1 MRDSAAHGTTLTGAV
16 APCSRFISARSDRSA
31 SLRLASRGSAKPT
44 LMALLL
50 MKAGPTLGFLQETWR
65 RSWLGSRHGNRLRRA
80 FRGRWPRCRPEAG
93 APGVRAARKPSSV
106 PRRGRPRRGDGHAS
120 SPAVARRVERP
131 TRKLGQAAL
140 GRFPIWS
147 CSMRGLPCPGHHCP
161 GGALL
166 PHLFTLT
173 APRRERR
180 SVFCGTFLPVTRT
193 GRYPAHCLL
202 EFGLSSR
209 SRRSRRPSERLE
221 PPRILAA
228 RFSRDASSVERRVGF
243 AAGC

>member
-1 MRDSAAHGTTLTGAV
+1 MSPSETSIRGFPDTRSRRPSKSHQNPDPLPGPRAREARAEPMKP
-16 APCSRFISARSDRSA
+16 APPVIRI
-31 SLRLASRGSAKPT
+31 
-44 LMALLL
+44 
-50 MKAGPTLGFLQETWR
+50 TW
-65 RSWLGSRHGNRLRRA
+65 
-80 FRGRWPRCRPEAG
+80 
-93 APGVRAARKPSSV
+93 VRAARKPNSV
-106 PRRGRPRRGDGHAS
+106 PRRGCPRRGDGHAS
-120 SPAVARRVERP
+120 SPAVSRRVERP

-147 CSMRGLPCPGHHCP
+147 CSMRGLPCPGHRCP

-180 SVFCGTFLPVTRT
+180 FVFCGTFLPVTRT
-193 GRYPAHCLL
+193 GGYPAHCLV

-221 PPRILAA
+221 PPGILSA
-228 RFSRDASSVERRVGF
+228 RKARLPETLRQFPGFDAETAGGPFPVP
-243 AAGC
+243 AAGSEPLLHEPALLGGQVIGEPPGFPRLRGA